1 MNSAHIVLASAS
13 PRRKVLLEQ
22 INLSFTIQPSDV
34 EEIMHPGQPPGKVAM
49 QLADQKATDV
59 SDDHANA
66 VIIGADTVVVLEGR
80 MLGKP
85 EDAEEAFSMLKS
97 LSGRTHEVYTGVA
110 LLKTDAD
117 AKIIDR
123 SLFYARTLVTFD
135 ELDDQEIIDYI
146 QTGSPNDKAGSYGIQ
161 DDWGSVFV
169 KELQGDYYN
178 VVGFPLNL
186 FYRNMKKFAPE
197 LLPTP
202 LASNA

>member
-1 MNSAHIVLASAS
+1 MKSTHIVLASAS
-13 PRRKVLLEQ
+13 PRRKFLLGQ

-34 EEIMHPGQPPGKVAM
+34 EEILHPGKPAEEVAM

-59 SDDHANA
+59 SDDHSDAI
-66 VIIGADTVVVLEGR
+66 IIGADTVVVLDGQL
-80 MLGKP
+80 LGKP
-85 EDAEEAFSMLKS
+85 GDAEEAFSMLKS

-110 LLKTDAD
+110 LLRTDED
-117 AKIIDR
+117 KKIVDQ
-123 SLFYARTLVTFD
+123 SLFYACTEVTFD

-146 QTGSPNDKAGSYGIQ
+146 QTGSPSDKAGAYGIQ

-169 KELQGDYYN
+169 NEIHGDYYN

-186 FYRNMKKFAPE
+186 FYREMKKFAPE

-202 LASNA
+202 LPSNA